1 MSAAMPRVVFSHAM
15 QRHVDCPPLEVM
27 GGDVRAALDA
37 AFARNPAVRSYV
49 LDDQAHV
56 RKHISIFVDGNA
68 LRDRKR
74 LSDPVTSASE
84 ILIVPALSG
93 G

>member
-1 MSAAMPRVVFSHAM
+1 MPRVVFSHAM
-15 QRHVDCPPLEVM
+15 QRHVKCPPV
-27 GGDVRAALDA
+27 DVSGSTVREALNA
-37 AFARNPAVRSYV
+37 AFVIHKSARSYV

-56 RKHISIFVDGNA
+56 RKHVSIFIDGRMV
-68 LRDRKR
+68 RDRTQ
-74 LSDPVTSASE
+74 LAETVNPASE

>member
-1 MSAAMPRVVFSHAM
+1 MPRVVFSHAM
-15 QRHVDCPPLEVM
+15 PPVVVS
-27 GGDVRAALDA
+27 GSTVREALNA
-37 AFARNPAVRSYV
+37 AFVIHTGARSYV

-56 RKHISIFVDGNA
+56 RRHVSIFLDGRMV
-68 LRDRKR
+68 RDRTQ
-74 LSDPVTSASE
+74 LAEAVNPASE

>member
-1 MSAAMPRVVFSHAM
+1 MVKIVFSPAM
-15 QRHVDCPPLEVM
+15 QRHVKCPPVNVS
-27 GGDVRAALDA
+27 GNTVREALNA
-37 AFARNPAVRSYV
+37 AFAIYGAARSYV

-56 RKHISIFVDGNA
+56 RRHVSIFVDGRMV
-68 LRDRKR
+68 RDRKQ
-74 LSDPVTSASE
+74 LADPVAAESE

>member
-1 MSAAMPRVVFSHAM
+1 MPRVVFGSAL
-15 QRHVDCPPLEVM
+15 QRHVRCPPVT
-27 GGDVRAALDA
+27 VRGQTVREALDA
-37 AFARNPAVRSYV
+37 AFLLHPDARGYV

-56 RKHISIFVDGNA
+56 RKHVSIFCDGKMV
-68 LRDRKR
+68 RDRTR
-74 LSDPVTSASE
+74 LAEAVRDTSE

>member
-1 MSAAMPRVVFSHAM
+1 MPKVVFSHAM
-15 QRHVDCPPLEVM
+15 QRHVKCPPV
-27 GGDVRAALDA
+27 DVAGTTVREALDA
-37 AFARNPAVRSYV
+37 AFSIHNGARSYV

-56 RKHISIFVDGNA
+56 RKHISIFIDGRIV
-68 LRDRKR
+68 RDRIK
-74 LSDPVTSASE
+74 LSELVTPQSE